1 MIEYILIYSLLLLL
15 IAIVLFRTIKIVRAI
30 EHQALLG
37 DDITGCGES
46 LGFIGC
52 SVVCTSVSDLQQ
64 VSRLLGQEYGRY
76 EVIVVLDSS
85 LHAEAFDSLVRH
97 FRMVRVNCT
106 STQELPSVHI
116 ENLYRSRQRSYRRL
130 ILVDAPYRSV
140 YDDLNAGV
148 VVASYDHILPI
159 GSSATLRPRAI
170 ENLAIIL
177 CSSKA
182 RNCAWIRSRS
192 SHDCLFLRNAII
204 DVGGFSCDV
213 LQRCAEGYYTY
224 SPIADHTQTRRVK
237 FSLRT
242 TIICASF
249 TLLLVSSATLDV
261 LVTISILL
269 AAGVAWTSAKYVATI
284 AKETNCSAWDII
296 YLFRKIVDIFPAR
309 KFSVS

>member
-1 MIEYILIYSLLLLL
+1 MIAYILIYSLLLTL
-15 IAIVLFRTIKIVRAI
+15 IAIVLFRSIKIVRAI

-52 SVVCTSVSDLQQ
+52 SVVCTSVSDPQQ
-64 VSRLLGQEYGRY
+64 ISRLLRQEYGRY
-76 EVIVVLDSS
+76 EVVAILDSS

-97 FRMVRVNCT
+97 FKMVRVNCA
-106 STQELPSVHI
+106 STQELPSAHI
-116 ENLYRSRQRSYRRL
+116 ANLYRSRQRSYRRL
-130 ILVDAPYRSV
+130 ILVDAPYRSA
-140 YDDLNAGV
+140 YEDLNAGV

-177 CSSKA
+177 CSANA

-192 SHDCLFLRNAII
+192 SHDYLFLRNAII
-204 DVGGFSCDV
+204 EAGGFSCDI
-213 LQRCAEGYYTY
+213 LRRCGEGYYTY
-224 SPIADHTQTRRVK
+224 SPIADHTHSRRVK

-242 TIICASF
+242 TIICVVFA
-249 TLLLVSSATLDV
+249 LLIVSSAMLDV

-269 AAGVAWTSAKYVATI
+269 AAGVVWTSAKYVATT

-296 YLFRKIVDIFPAR
+296 YLFGKIVDIFPAR
-309 KFSVS
+309 KFSV